1 MGLHQGAL
9 ASATGTHQRTHSICV
24 HTHHSP
30 ATGVLSYTRTHTA
43 ALRKHGTGVRKMEM
57 FISFRL
63 KEVVGTRPP
72 LRASTQPCLLTEL
85 WPGLAF
91 LSKQPLTKVGEHSSC

>member
-9 ASATGTHQRTHSICV
+9 LLPQAPISVHTASVCT

-63 KEVVGTRPP
+63 KEVVGTRRPP
-72 LRASTQPCLLTEL
+72 QSVNSAMPT
-85 WPGLAF
+85 
-91 LSKQPLTKVGEHSSC
+91 H